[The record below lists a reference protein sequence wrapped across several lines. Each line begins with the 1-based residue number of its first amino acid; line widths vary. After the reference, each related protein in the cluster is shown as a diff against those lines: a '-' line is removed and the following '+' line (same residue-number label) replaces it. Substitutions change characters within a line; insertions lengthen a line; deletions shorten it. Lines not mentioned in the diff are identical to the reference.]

1 MGIKREIHRRLN
13 NKFGKYNK
21 DAQYSFIKLHT
32 GKNHVGELNIPMC
45 KQLLTKLPDSRVVSG
60 ETWRRIT
67 GK

>member
-21 DAQYSFIKLHT
+21 DAQYTFIKLHT
-32 GKNHVGELNIPMC
+32 GRNHVADLNIPMC
-45 KQLLTKLPDSRVVSG
+45 KQLLIKLPDCRRVTG
-60 ETWRRIT
+60 ETWKRL